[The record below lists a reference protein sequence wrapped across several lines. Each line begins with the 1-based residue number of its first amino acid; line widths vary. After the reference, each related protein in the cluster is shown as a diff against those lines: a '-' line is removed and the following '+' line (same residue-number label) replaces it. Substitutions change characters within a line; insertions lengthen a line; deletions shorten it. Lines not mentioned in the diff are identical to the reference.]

1 MTSEPN
7 TFDAWWVSEHGHP
20 PDSVQ
25 ERRAFEDARIG
36 WELGERVGRRFV
48 DAKHICDSFSQSSQA
63 SFKSAFC
70 QSVAFHLEGEPLD
83 TQNLGELFL
92 GCEKTSQEDVSEDV
106 FDALTEARTCGKLVA
121 DILNESIDY
130 KASQSPHRFAAATFG
145 MISSFRRDIS
155 MRSVAG
161 IIAAQARQLLSGTI
175 YGDQRVAPVADW

>member
-20 PDSVQ
+20 PDSAQ
-25 ERRAFEDARIG
+25 DRHAFEDARVG

-48 DAKHICDSFSQSSQA
+48 DAKHICDSFSPSSQA

-70 QSVAFHLEGEPLD
+70 QSIAFHLKGEPFD
-83 TQNLGELFL
+83 TENMSALFFGHGE
-92 GCEKTSQEDVSEDV
+92 TSQEVVSEDV
-106 FDALTEARTCGKLVA
+106 FDAMIEARECGKMVA

-145 MISSFRRDIS
+145 LLSSFQRDVT
-155 MRSVAG
+155 MRSVANLL
-161 IIAAQARQLLSGTI
+161 AAQARQMLSGTI
-175 YGDQRVAPVADW
+175 YGDQKVAPVVDW